1 MLGIYFFVISR
12 DAPFH
17 VYSGKEEEEEEA
29 VFNFWSNLPPGE
41 EKDREN

>member
-1 MLGIYFFVISR
+1 MISR

-17 VYSGKEEEEEEA
+17 VYSGKEEEEEA